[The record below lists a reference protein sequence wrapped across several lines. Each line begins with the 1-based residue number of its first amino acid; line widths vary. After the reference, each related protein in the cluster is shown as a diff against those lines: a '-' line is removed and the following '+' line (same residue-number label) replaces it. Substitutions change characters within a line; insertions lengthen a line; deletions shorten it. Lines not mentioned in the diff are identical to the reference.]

1 MPSSILGPALLLL
14 LLLAVFVPYNL
25 ISYINLLQLRFGI
38 LKSQICMVGDRLD
51 TDILFGQNGGCKTL
65 LVLSG
70 IHRINSVWIILAS
83 ISAVLNRLILF
94 IWLIG
99 VTSLSMLQSPDN
111 SIQPDFYTNKIS
123 DFLSLKAT
131 ALWSLKLPRSLLL
144 GISSAHCCKFMFTAV
159 QLGSVGRWLRK
170 SYPTTKMKGDL
181 ITHQHSG
188 IQNSEILS
196 SSSFICHYHISIT
209 GF

>member
-1 MPSSILGPALLLL
+1 
-14 LLLAVFVPYNL
+14 
-25 ISYINLLQLRFGI
+25 
-38 LKSQICMVGDRLD
+38 MVGDRLD

-131 ALWSLKLPRSLLL
+131 AL
-144 GISSAHCCKFMFTAV
+144 
-159 QLGSVGRWLRK
+159 
-170 SYPTTKMKGDL
+170 
-181 ITHQHSG
+181 
-188 IQNSEILS
+188 
-196 SSSFICHYHISIT
+196 
-209 GF
+209 